1 MVQALAARFAQ
12 LEQEQSRVQSSLEEA
27 LAKEQENGRGL
38 EVELTNERTES
49 QRLRQEVEKLQTQLQ
64 KVSSE
69 VSTYFMIFA
78 SGFCSSV

>member
-27 LAKEQENGRGL
+27 LAKEQENGRSL
-38 EVELTNERTES
+38 EVELTNERAES
-49 QRLRQEVEKLQTQLQ
+49 QRLRKEVEKLQTQLQ
-64 KVSSE
+64 KVLSE
-69 VSTYFMIFA
+69 VSTYVMIFA